1 MRYEQTFNIITF
13 EDKLKGLENHPDYPK
28 EKPWKFK
35 GGSDTNVDY
44 NIISGLPFQQHHY
57 APPDKRPPEKKVTVK
72 QKETTTTGLR
82 DYNIISNR
90 YLELHE
96 DKSSTDKAIEKYELA
111 EKYWKTHV
119 YDPITGQFYDPKKEA
134 EFLV

>member
-1 MRYEQTFNIITF
+1 MES
-13 EDKLKGLENHPDYPK
+13 HPDYPK

-44 NIISGLPFQQHHY
+44 NIISGIGFQQHHY
-57 APPDKRPPEKKVTVK
+57 AAPDKRPPEKPVVVK

-96 DKSSTDKAIEKYELA
+96 EKSKADKMIEKSELA
-111 EKYWKTHV
+111 EKYWKTHK
-119 YDPITGQFYDPKKEA
+119 YDSVTGQYCDPQKED
-134 EFLV
+134 EFLQ

>member
-1 MRYEQTFNIITF
+1 
-13 EDKLKGLENHPDYPK
+13 LKGLESHPDYPK

-44 NIISGLPFQQHHY
+44 NIISGIGFQQHHY
-57 APPDKRPPEKKVTVK
+57 AAPDKRPKEKQVIVK

-96 DKSSTDKAIEKYELA
+96 EKSKTDKVIEKSELA
-111 EKYWKTHV
+111 EKYWKTHT
-119 YDPITGQFYDPKKEA
+119 YDALTGQYFDPSKED
-134 EFLV
+134 EFQKYCLWPN